1 MFVVFQTWSRSL
13 KTLRGGWTRLKPN
26 RLMWWRSWRRF
37 RTTSTSLWVRTS
49 HTHISK
55 FTLKVLKWRKRWRW
69 DQTWTHLVFSS
80 ILLSLPWADVS
91 QEISDA
97 KRAADAANTTATQVN
112 DALRPIKEQLDQW
125 QQTYGDANATN
136 DDINNALM
144 EANKTGRSLKKK
156 KKEHTLL

>member
-1 MFVVFQTWSRSL
+1 MT
-13 KTLRGGWTRLKPN
+13 
-26 RLMWWRSWRRF
+26 
-37 RTTSTSLWVRTS
+37 
-49 HTHISK
+49 
-55 FTLKVLKWRKRWRW
+55 
-69 DQTWTHLVFSS
+69 
-80 ILLSLPWADVS
+80 

-136 DDINNALM
+136 EDINNALM

-156 KKEHTLL
+156 KKKKHTYLIN